1 MRVLIA
7 DDHVLFRQGL
17 ALLLTDLGFEIVGQ
31 AGNGEEAQ
39 SLSVEFR
46 PDVVLMDLH
55 MPVMGGVEA
64 TRRLSGEFPILILT
78 VSEVDEDLQSAIDA
92 GARGYLL
99 KNEDSAALQHAIQH
113 VARGGSVVSA
123 GTTDALLERARR
135 DGPNKL
141 ELLSPRE
148 QEVLALL
155 SQGLSNK
162 DIADALSISA
172 HTVKTHVERTYNK
185 LGVSTRSE
193 ASAIAGV
200 RGLRSNP

>member
-17 ALLLTDLGFEIVGQ
+17 ALLLTDLGFDIVGQ
-31 AGNGEEAQ
+31 AGNGEDAQ
-39 SLSVEFR
+39 SLSNEIR

-99 KNEDSAALQHAIQH
+99 KNEDPAVLQHAIQH
-113 VARGGSVVSA
+113 VAHGGSVVSA
-123 GTTDALLERARR
+123 NITDALLERARR
-135 DGPNKL
+135 EVPNSL

-148 QEVLALL
+148 QEILALL

-162 DIADALSISA
+162 DIAEALNISA
-172 HTVKTHVERTYNK
+172 HTVKTHLERTYEK
-185 LGVSTRSE
+185 LGVSSRS
-193 ASAIAGV
+193 AAAAIAGAQ
-200 RGLRSNP
+200 GLG